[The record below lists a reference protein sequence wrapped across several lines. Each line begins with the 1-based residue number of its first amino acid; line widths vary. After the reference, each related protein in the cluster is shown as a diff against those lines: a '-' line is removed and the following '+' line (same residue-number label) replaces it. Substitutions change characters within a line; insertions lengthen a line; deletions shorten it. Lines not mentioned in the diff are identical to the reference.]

1 MSHLLYM
8 AFIDPTFSSK
18 NASLFFLLLCRTT
31 FLLTPLLVSL
41 YDKRLSVLNLVFGL
55 RDLWKSD
62 FDPKSI
68 RWINGQNDEIVIE
81 EELTMISIRKRES
94 YKYDIHN

>member
-1 MSHLLYM
+1 M

-31 FLLTPLLVSL
+31 FVLTPLLVSL

-55 RDLWKSD
+55 KDLWKSG
-62 FDPKSI
+62 FDLKSV
-68 RWINGQNDEIVIE
+68 RWRNGREDKIVIE
-81 EELTMISIRKRES
+81 EELAMVYKSIRKEES